1 MHVMDETPEEL
12 EQIRREAEQIDIHQ
26 YRRRFRTLKAIL
38 LGAALA
44 GLTWLGMIL
53 VDSRRNPC
61 QRVRDYYCNTEQ
73 GKTGPAGAQC
83 RSYDVVLHE
92 SEEEGPTMRA
102 NIRAQCQSK
111 IESLREEQGIKIR

>member
-1 MHVMDETPEEL
+1 MDETPEEL
-12 EQIRREAEQIDIHQ
+12 EQIRREAEQIDVHQ

-53 VDSRRNPC
+53 VDSQRNPC
-61 QRVRDYYCNTEQ
+61 QRVRNYFCKTDP
-73 GKTGPAGAQC
+73 TGPQC
-83 RSYDVVLHE
+83 RSYDVVLRE

-111 IESLREEQGIKIR
+111 IDSLREEQGIQVR